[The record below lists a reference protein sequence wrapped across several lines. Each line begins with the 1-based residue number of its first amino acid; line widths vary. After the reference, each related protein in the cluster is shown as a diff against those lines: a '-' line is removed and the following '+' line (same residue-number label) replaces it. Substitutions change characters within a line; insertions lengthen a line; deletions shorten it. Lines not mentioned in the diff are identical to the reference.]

1 MSWCKQCKVEVL
13 DLTDKCPLCHC
24 ILEQTK
30 KDMERKSAYPNV
42 RRKIRKLRFAAN
54 CVGFASIVLGTV
66 LVYIN
71 WLFRTHIW
79 WSVLVVLALVYIN
92 VVLHLAILGNSGY
105 RFKIISMFFAAVLFL
120 LGIDIVTGYRGWS
133 VEFVFPAGIALVDVG
148 ILILMGI
155 NRRNWQSYL
164 MLQIFMILL
173 SVVPLILIA
182 VDIISVPYVAVGA
195 FFLSVF
201 IFLGTV
207 IIGDSRAR
215 TELKRRFHW

>member
-1 MSWCKQCKVEVL
+1 MSWCKQCRVEVL
-13 DLTDKCPLCHC
+13 DPTDKCPLCHC
-24 ILEQTK
+24 ILEQTQE
-30 KDMERKSAYPNV
+30 DLERKSAYPNV
-42 RRKIRKLRFAAN
+42 RRSIRKMRLAAN
-54 CVGFASIVLGTV
+54 CLSFSSIVVGTV

-79 WSVLVVLALVYIN
+79 WSILVVLALVYGN
-92 VVLHLAILGNSGY
+92 VVLRLAILGKSGY

-120 LGIDIVTGYRGWS
+120 FGIDIVTGYRGWS
-133 VEFVFPAGIALVDVG
+133 VEFVFPAGIAVVDIGVLV
-148 ILILMGI
+148 LMGV

-173 SVVPLILIA
+173 SAVPLILIA
-182 VDIISVPYVAVGA
+182 LDIISVPYVAVGA

-215 TELKRRFHW
+215 TELKRRFHL